1 MVITRE
7 HVAGRARRGVHPARR
22 RARPA
27 GLIRLTQ
34 ARDLFARVAL
44 AEDYLDFLTVPAYEE
59 YVE

>member
-7 HVAGRARRGVHPARR
+7 HVTAVLDEEFMRLA
-22 RARPA
+22 A
-27 GLIRLTQ
+27 GLDDADLTRLAQ